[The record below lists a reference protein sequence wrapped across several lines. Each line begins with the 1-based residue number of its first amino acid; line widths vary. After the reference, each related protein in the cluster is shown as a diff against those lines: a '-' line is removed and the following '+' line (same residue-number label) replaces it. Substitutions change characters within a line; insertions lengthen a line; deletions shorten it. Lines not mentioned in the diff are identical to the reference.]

1 MFIINISNP
10 IFLFIIIL
18 FVGIFIVVG
27 HHTKKSLI
35 IAIPLFVFILL
46 LIMHIAQVV
55 TLSAEYADLAN
66 TLYRC
71 ITFDFLFIL
80 ITFSSYLWIDSIEA
94 KASNVKSI
102 DNSLEWF
109 WKEI

>member
-18 FVGIFIVVG
+18 FVIVFIIVG
-27 HHTKKSLI
+27 HHTKKSLVV
-35 IAIPLFVFILL
+35 AIPLFIFLIL

-55 TLSAEYADLAN
+55 TLSTEYADLAN

-94 KASNVKSI
+94 KANNVKSI
-102 DNSLEWF
+102 DNSLDWF